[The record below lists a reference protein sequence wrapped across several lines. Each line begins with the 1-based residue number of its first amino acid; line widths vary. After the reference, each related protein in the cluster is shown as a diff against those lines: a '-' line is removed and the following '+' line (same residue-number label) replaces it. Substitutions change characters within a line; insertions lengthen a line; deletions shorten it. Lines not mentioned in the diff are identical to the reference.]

1 MTMLRVVDPHIHL
14 WNREKLHY
22 PWMAH
27 AGGNFMGP
35 CEAIL
40 KTHEVAE
47 FLADAQGVEVLKVVH
62 IDAAHDPA
70 APLKETQWLQSLADA
85 TGAPGAPGMPQGI
98 VAYADLSS
106 PDVDALLEAHAAQRN
121 VRGIRQT
128 LNVHADPFYDYV
140 GRHFMREPAWRRGF
154 ALLRRHGLSFD
165 LQIYPSQ
172 MAEAAE
178 LARAHPDTP
187 IVLNH
192 TGMFVDRGSVAGWRR
207 WRDGLRALA
216 ACPNVAVKISG
227 LGMIDHQWT
236 LESLRPYALEAIDAF
251 GTARAMFASNFPVDR
266 LYSSYAA
273 LWSAYERIVADMS
286 DSEHDALF
294 RSNAERFYRI

>member
-1 MTMLRVVDPHIHL
+1 MLRVVDPHIHL

-22 PWMAH
+22 PWMDH

-35 CEAIL
+35 CEPIL

-70 APLKETQWLQSLADA
+70 APLKETQWLQSLADE
-85 TGAPGAPGMPQGI
+85 PGSHGMPQGI
-98 VAYADLSS
+98 VAYADLAS
-106 PDVDALLEAHAAQRN
+106 PDVDRLLEAHAAHRN

-128 LNVHADPFYDYV
+128 LNVHPDPNYDYV
-140 GRHFMREPAWRRGF
+140 GRHFMREPPWRRGF
-154 ALLRRHGLSFD
+154 ALLHKHGLSFD
-165 LQIYPSQ
+165 LQIYPGQ

-178 LARAHPDTP
+178 LAGAHPETA

-192 TGMFVDRGSVAGWRR
+192 TGMFVDRGSVAGWRE

-216 ACPNVAVKISG
+216 ARPNVGVKISG
-227 LGMIDHQWT
+227 LGMIDHPWT
-236 LESLRPYALEAIDAF
+236 VESLRPYALEAIDAF
-251 GTARAMFASNFPVDR
+251 GVGRAMFASNFPVDR
-266 LYSSYAA
+266 LYGSYAA
-273 LWSAYERIVADMS
+273 LWSAYERIVADMTAG
-286 DSEHDALF
+286 ERDALF
-294 RSNAERFYRI
+294 RANAERFYRI

>member
-1 MTMLRVVDPHIHL
+1 MLRVVDPHIHL

-22 PWMAH
+22 PWMAS

-35 CEAIL
+35 CEPIL
-40 KTHEVAE
+40 KTHEVGD

-85 TGAPGAPGMPQGI
+85 PGSPGMPQGI

-106 PDVDALLEAHAAQRN
+106 PEVEGLLEAHAAHRN

-128 LNVHADPFYDYV
+128 LNVHPNPFYDYV
-140 GRHFMREPAWRRGF
+140 GRHFMREPQWRRGF
-154 ALLRRHGLSFD
+154 ALLRKHGLSFD
-165 LQIYPSQ
+165 LQLYPSQ
-172 MAEAAE
+172 MLEAAE
-178 LARAHPDTP
+178 LGRAHPDTT

-192 TGMFVDRGSVAGWRR
+192 TGMFVDRGSLAGWRD

-227 LGMIDHQWT
+227 LGMFDHAWT
-236 LESLRPYALEAIDAF
+236 LESLRPYVLEAIDAF
-251 GTARAMFASNFPVDR
+251 GVERAMFASNFPVDR

-273 LWSAYERIVADMS
+273 LWSAYERIVADLA
-286 DSEHDALF
+286 DSERDALF
-294 RSNAERFYRI
+294 SANAERVYRI